1 MVDGVAGYAFRTF
14 NRT

>member
-1 MVDGVAGYAFRTF
+1 MADGVTGYAFRTF